1 MALIGVPCGA
11 PKSTPQCVFTVPL
24 LNLLVPAKAAVS
36 RMPASTG
43 RKNEPFHK
51 ASLESVLK
59 TSRLSSASRAMRAL
73 SSSSGSV
80 NSGGTRRFAFLAST
94 SNLALK
100 VTWRPLASLPFKVMV
115 WAPSRDSRPT
125 PASPYHVLRDLSGL
139 KKTFF
144 PIVSPLSAERASAD
158 VTVNRHGEPLS
169 MTFGS
174 IETFNP
180 AGADDDKT
188 SVKAPGAL
196 SVAPAAPPIAEALD
210 EAVALAI
217 KAVARAAGCVA
228 AGVVLSR
235 KHVASSDVAVRM
247 TVMIF
252 GFFIRDP
259 FFIANREKL

>member
-11 PKSTPQCVFTVPL
+11 PKSAPRCVFTGPL
-24 LNLLVPAKAAVS
+24 LNLLVPAKAAVN

-100 VTWRPLASLPFKVMV
+100 LTWRPFASLPFNAMV
-115 WAPSRDSRPT
+115 WAPSRDSRAT
-125 PASPYHVLRDLSGL
+125 PASPYHVLRDWSGL

-174 IETFNP
+174 TETSNP
-180 AGADDDKT
+180 AGPVCVDDDKT
-188 SVKAPGAL
+188 SGKAAGAAL
-196 SVAPAAPPIAEALD
+196 SH
-210 EAVALAI
+210 
-217 KAVARAAGCVA
+217 
-228 AGVVLSR
+228 
-235 KHVASSDVAVRM
+235 KHVASSDAAVRM
-247 TVMIF
+247 TVMLF
-252 GFFIRDP
+252 GFFIRYP

>member
-11 PKSTPQCVFTVPL
+11 PKSAPRWVFTGPL
-24 LNLLVPAKAAVS
+24 LNLLVPAKVAVN

-59 TSRLSSASRAMRAL
+59 TSRLSRASRAMRAL

-80 NSGGTRRFAFLAST
+80 NSGGTRMLAFLAST

-100 VTWRPLASLPFKVMV
+100 VTWRPFASLPFNVMV
-115 WAPSRDSRPT
+115 WAPSRDSRAT
-125 PASPYHVLRDLSGL
+125 PASPYHVLRDWSGL
-139 KKTFF
+139 KKPFF
-144 PIVSPLSAERASAD
+144 PIVSPLSAERASVD
-158 VTVNRHGEPLS
+158 VTVNKHGEPLS

-174 IETFNP
+174 IETFDP

-196 SVAPAAPPIAEALD
+196 SVAPAALPITDALGG
-210 EAVALAI
+210 VAGLAC
-217 KAVARAAGCVA
+217 AAGRAA
-228 AGVVLSR
+228 AGAVLSH
-235 KHVASSDVAVRM
+235 KHVASSDAAVRM
-247 TVMIF
+247 TVMLF
-252 GFFIRDP
+252 GLFI
-259 FFIANREKL
+259 